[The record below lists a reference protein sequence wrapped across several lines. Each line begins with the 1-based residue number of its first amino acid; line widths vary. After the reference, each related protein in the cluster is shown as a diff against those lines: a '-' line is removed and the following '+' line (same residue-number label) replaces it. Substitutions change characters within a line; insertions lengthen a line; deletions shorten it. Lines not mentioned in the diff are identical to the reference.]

1 MAKRG
6 STRNRSIAKIKVG
19 AKRLGLDH
27 EEYCGLLD
35 RVTGRRSCADLS
47 LPELGRVIEEMG
59 RLGAFGKAERRPRGS
74 EMTERQI
81 AKILAVLDEAG
92 RPIEYAQ
99 SILQRQT
106 KHPHPIPLTW
116 GTAEQL
122 RGVIAALVKD
132 QRRRA
137 ARGEGA

>member
-47 LPELGRVIEEMG
+47 LPELGRVIEEMEG
-59 RLGAFGKAERRPRGS
+59 LGAFGGKRQRPRGS
-74 EMTERQI
+74 EITERQI
-81 AKILAVLDEAG
+81 AKILAILDEAG
-92 RPIEYAQ
+92 RPVEYAQ

-106 KHPHPIPLTW
+106 RHPHPVPLTW
-116 GTAEQL
+116 ATAEQL
-122 RGVIAALVKD
+122 RGVIAALTKD
-132 QRRRA
+132 KQRRV
-137 ARGEGA
+137 AREGA